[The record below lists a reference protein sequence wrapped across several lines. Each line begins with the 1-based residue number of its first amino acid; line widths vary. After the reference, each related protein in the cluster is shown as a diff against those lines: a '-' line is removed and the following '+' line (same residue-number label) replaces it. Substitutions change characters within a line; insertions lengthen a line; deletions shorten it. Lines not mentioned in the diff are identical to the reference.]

1 MRILGIDTATPAA
14 SVALTDDGALVAE
27 EIQNPPVRPND
38 SAGPQPLGN
47 HAEVVLPLIEALLAR
62 TQVSIQQVAG
72 IAVSIGPG
80 SFTGLRIGLATAK
93 GIAYDS
99 GLPLVGVS
107 TLHANASRVSKF
119 DGVIASV
126 LDARKGEVY
135 FALFRGEKASIT
147 RLTPDSVMSIDS
159 AVNLV
164 RETCTNR
171 SEELLLIGDGTKAH
185 GRRLVDAVGLPA
197 RTTGG
202 VCYPSIASQV
212 AMLATPRF
220 TDASGDD
227 GGALTPVYLRL
238 AEAES
243 KRKIQ
248 ASF

>member
-1 MRILGIDTATPAA
+1 M
-14 SVALTDDGALVAE
+14 
-27 EIQNPPVRPND
+27 
-38 SAGPQPLGN
+38 
-47 HAEVVLPLIEALLAR
+47 
-62 TQVSIQQVAG
+62 
-72 IAVSIGPG
+72 
-80 SFTGLRIGLATAK
+80 
-93 GIAYDS
+93 
-99 GLPLVGVS
+99 
-107 TLHANASRVSKF
+107 
-119 DGVIASV
+119 IASV

-135 FALFRGEKASIT
+135 FALFRREKASIT

-197 RTTGG
+197 RTAGG
-202 VCYPSIASQV
+202 VYPSIASQG

-220 TDASGDD
+220 TNASGDD